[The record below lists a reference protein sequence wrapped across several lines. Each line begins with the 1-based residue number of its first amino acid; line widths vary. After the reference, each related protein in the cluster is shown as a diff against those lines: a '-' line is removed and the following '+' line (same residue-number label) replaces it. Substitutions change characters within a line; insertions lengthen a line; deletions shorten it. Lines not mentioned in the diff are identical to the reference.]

1 MKYNGKDFE
10 KKFMLQ
16 WILANGTGWIFGFL
30 SAFILSHFVVNLFYD
45 KETNLIVGLCLGGSI
60 GFAQWFTLK
69 KWYNI
74 SRNWVLVSTLCLG
87 IPVILIVLLNDFG
100 QINTKILGDNELLER
115 LLSGLIIG
123 LLIGFFQIPFL
134 KPFFNKAS
142 RWIIGSSI
150 GWGFCSLALL
160 LPMPFATFAVLIGG
174 FILGTVTGLCIVWMS
189 YSKS

>member
-1 MKYNGKDFE
+1 MKYNGKDLG

-16 WILANGTGWIFGFL
+16 WISANVIGWIFGFL

-74 SRNWVLVSTLCLG
+74 SRNWVLVSTLCAG
-87 IPVILIVLLNDFG
+87 IPVILVVLLNDFG
-100 QINTKILGDNELLER
+100 QVSTEILGDNQLLVR

-123 LLIGFFQIPFL
+123 LLIGFFQIPLL

-150 GWGFCSLALL
+150 GWGLCSLALL
-160 LPMPFATFAVLIGG
+160 LPMPFATFAILFGG

-189 YSKS
+189 YSKR